1 MNAPASFASDAFL
14 TGAQIEMAYKK
25 ALAAAAG
32 MILATAAH
40 AQAAG
45 SNIVS
50 AGWFRVMP
58 NSSSDPLL
66 VKSVGGMPVNQP
78 QSGTGAEIK
87 DADTL
92 GLAFTHFFTDNFA
105 VELVGGIPPRH
116 KIDGTGSLSGY
127 GEIGSAKQWSP
138 AVLAKWYFLDADS
151 KFRPYVGAG
160 LNYTW
165 FSNAKITNSAFQT
178 KLAGPGST
186 SDVSTDSSLNPVLN
200 IGATYAITKDWFVG
214 LSVSYLPLKTTA
226 TIDSKT
232 VTGVHVVSEAKIKI
246 NPVVTFLSVGY
257 RF

>member
-1 MNAPASFASDAFL
+1 M
-14 TGAQIEMAYKK
+14 TYKK

-50 AGWFRVMP
+50 LGWFRVMP
-58 NSSSDPLL
+58 NSSSDPLKINSINGAP
-66 VKSVGGMPVNQP
+66 VGQSVPN
-78 QSGTGAEIK
+78 TGAKID

-116 KIDGTGSLSGY
+116 KIEGTGSFAQY

-138 AVLAKWYFLDADS
+138 AILAKWYFLDANS
-151 KFRPYVGAG
+151 RFRPYVGAG

-165 FSNAKITNSAFQT
+165 FSDEKITSSRFQNEVLGRGT
-178 KLAGPGST
+178 PGST
-186 SDVSTDSSLNPVLN
+186 SSVSTNSSLNPVLN
-200 IGATYAITKDWFVG
+200 VGATYAVTKDWFVG

-226 TIDSKT
+226 TIDT
-232 VTGVHVVSEAKIKI
+232 TLANGMRIQSEAKIKI
-246 NPVVTFLSVGY
+246 NPVVTYLNVGY

>member
-1 MNAPASFASDAFL
+1 
-14 TGAQIEMAYKK
+14 MAYKK

-45 SNIVS
+45 SNVVS
-50 AGWFRVMP
+50 LGWFRVMP
-58 NSSSDPLL
+58 NSSSDPL
-66 VKSVGGMPVNQP
+66 KINSVNGAPINQSQP
-78 QSGTGAEIK
+78 GTGAKIK
-87 DADTL
+87 EADTV
-92 GLAFTHFFTDNFA
+92 GLSFTHFFTDNVA

-116 KIDGTGSLSGY
+116 KIEGTGTLSNF

-138 AVLAKWYFLDADS
+138 AVLAKWYFFSADS

-165 FSNAKITNSAFQT
+165 FSDEKITSSAFQT
-178 KLAGPGST
+178 RLGGPGST
-186 SDVSTDSSLNPVLN
+186 SNVSTDGSLNPVLN
-200 IGATYAITKDWFVG
+200 VGATYAITKDWFVG

-226 TIDSKT
+226 TIDT
-232 VTGVHVVSEAKIKI
+232 TTATGVHIQSEAKIKI
-246 NPVVTFLSVGY
+246 NPVVTYLNIGY

>member
-1 MNAPASFASDAFL
+1 
-14 TGAQIEMAYKK
+14 MAYKK

-58 NSSSDPLL
+58 NSSSDPL
-66 VKSVGGMPVNQP
+66 KITSPIQMTET
-78 QSGTGAEIK
+78 GTGAKIK
-87 DADTL
+87 DADTV

-116 KIDGTGSLSGY
+116 KIEGTDKLSSF

-138 AVLAKWYFLDADS
+138 AVLAKWYFFNADA

-165 FSNAKITNSAFQT
+165 FSDAKITNSAFQT
-178 KLAGPGST
+178 QLGGPGST
-186 SDVSTDSSLNPVLN
+186 SSVSTSSSLNPVLN
-200 IGATYAITKDWFVG
+200 VGATYAITKDWFVG

-226 TIDSKT
+226 TIDTTT

-246 NPVVTFLSVGY
+246 TPVVTFLNVGY

>member
-1 MNAPASFASDAFL
+1 
-14 TGAQIEMAYKK
+14 MAYKK

-50 AGWFRVMP
+50 LGWFRVMP
-58 NSSSDPLL
+58 NSSSDPLFIN
-66 VKSVGGMPVNQP
+66 SVGGAPINQSVP
-78 QSGTGAEIK
+78 NTGAKIK
-87 DADTL
+87 EADTV
-92 GLAFTHFFTDNFA
+92 GLAFTHFFTDNIA

-116 KIDGTGSLSGY
+116 KIEGTGSFSGY

-138 AVLAKWYFLDADS
+138 AVLAKWYFFSADS

-165 FSNAKITNSAFQT
+165 FSDEKITNSAFQNQVLGRGT
-178 KLAGPGST
+178 PGST
-186 SDVSTDSSLNPVLN
+186 SSVTTDSSLNPVLN
-200 IGATYAITKDWFVG
+200 VGATYAITKDWFVG

-226 TIDSKT
+226 KIDT
-232 VTGVHVVSEAKIKI
+232 TLINGVHIQSEAKIKI
-246 NPVVTFLSVGY
+246 NPVVTFLNVGY